1 MTHTSGLTALEP
13 LTREEILDLA
23 AKLPE
28 VHHYPTVDELHASF
42 AELAA
47 QHPEQLSVTRL
58 GHSRAGEPILLYSI
72 AGPEHDPDRE
82 HETAGLSGLLAGG
95 VHPNEPIGSWTLLHL
110 VRQLLQDTQLHRALA
125 TSFHVIPCADPDSM
139 RLNQGWF
146 QAPADRARYFENFYR
161 PAGPEQVEWTFPFR
175 YKAAHFD
182 AMLPETRALQRAI
195 DLTRPDFYMPLH
207 NAESG
212 GAYYYLSD
220 TLCAAPSTDTA
231 PSSHAAPSSHLEPL
245 HELLSELPAA
255 LGIPLHRGEP
265 EAAHFKV
272 LSPGI
277 FAMGTLEEA
286 YDWVEALG
294 LDPFPEGSTGESST
308 GYARRHGTL
317 SMVAEMPQWKHLLAD
332 DVSPS
337 GQDYAAALRSQATRL
352 AAAGELL
359 MAQLGRW
366 DAHTE
371 SAHAAPAPA
380 PTEPALLRASRA
392 FLPLLGQAAESQ
404 RARSADPAC
413 QREATV
419 AELHGLTGILHML
432 RLRFGGMFLRALREI
447 AATGLDATEPSATAL
462 AGELA
467 AELAELYA
475 DWLAEAE
482 LQEADLVPIPI
493 KDAAGMQYGAVL
505 ALAAHTLRRRQG
517 E

>member
-1 MTHTSGLTALEP
+1 M
-13 LTREEILDLA
+13 
-23 AKLPE
+23 
-28 VHHYPTVDELHASF
+28 HASF

-47 QHPEQLSVTRL
+47 QHPEQLSVTPL

-72 AGPEHDPDRE
+72 AGPEHDPE
-82 HETAGLSGLLAGG
+82 SGPTTAGLSGLLAGG

-110 VRQLLQDTQLHRALA
+110 VRQLLQDTKLHGALA

-146 QAPADRARYFENFYR
+146 QTPADRARYFENFYR

-220 TLCAAPSTDTA
+220 TLCTAPSTDT
-231 PSSHAAPSSHLEPL
+231 APSSHLEPL

-272 LSPGI
+272 LSPGV

-337 GQDYAAALRSQATRL
+337 GQDYAAALRAQADQL

-359 MAQLGRW
+359 MALLGRW

-371 SAHAAPAPA
+371 SVHAAPAPA

-447 AATGLDATEPSATAL
+447 AAK
-462 AGELA
+462 ELA

>member
-13 LTREEILDLA
+13 LTREEILDRA

-47 QHPEQLSVTRL
+47 QHPEQLSVTPL

-72 AGPEHDPDRE
+72 AGPEHDPE
-82 HETAGLSGLLAGG
+82 SGPTTAGLSGLLAGG

-146 QAPADRARYFENFYR
+146 QTPADRARYFENFYR

-220 TLCAAPSTDTA
+220 TLCAAPS
-231 PSSHAAPSSHLEPL
+231 SHAEPSNHLKPL

-337 GQDYAAALRSQATRL
+337 GQDYAAALRSQAAQL
-352 AAAGELL
+352 AAAGDLL
-359 MAQLGRW
+359 MAMLGRW
-366 DAHTE
+366 DAHTA
-371 SAHAAPAPA
+371 SVHAAPAPA

-447 AATGLDATEPSATAL
+447 AAK
-462 AGELA
+462 ELA